1 VFSFLT
7 LVQGLG
13 LAYAAGLNLY
23 ATVAVTGLA
32 IRYGWVHN
40 VPTTI
45 EPFGQLAVIVVAAL
59 LYIIEFVATLVP
71 GVASAW
77 ETLHSLI
84 RPPAAAVLAAA
95 TAWHADPVIVLVAA
109 LLGGGLAITTHTTK
123 LGLRYAI
130 DSSPE
135 PVTNGVANLA
145 ELGLVSAVAIAI
157 WDHPVVTLVAALIV
171 LVTHEWNWWT
181 GYATLQKTDDAYL
194 QSSTTPLAAKV
205 PGYVRRV
212 LVQDYQTVKAGDAL
226 VELVDDD

>member
-1 VFSFLT
+1 VFSLIT
-7 LVQGLG
+7 LVQSLG

-23 ATVAVTGLA
+23 ATVAITGLA
-32 IRYGWVHN
+32 VRYGWVQN

-45 EPFGQLAVIVVAAL
+45 EGFGNLAVILIAVA
-59 LYIIEFVATLVP
+59 LYSIEFLATLVP

-130 DSSPE
+130 DASPE
-135 PVTNGVANLA
+135 PITNSLANGA
-145 ELGLVSAVAIAI
+145 ELALVAAVAIAI
-157 WDHPVVTLVAALIV
+157 WHHPIITLVLALIV
-171 LVTHEWNWWT
+171 LAGLIVMVRLIWRALRQVFRGRWMPAPGLMQAPRMREERVSR
-181 GYATLQKTDDAYL
+181 AVQRPDAF
-194 QSSTTPLAAKV
+194 
-205 PGYVRRV
+205 
-212 LVQDYQTVKAGDAL
+212 
-226 VELVDDD
+226 DDDE

>member
-1 VFSFLT
+1 VFSLIT

-23 ATVAVTGLA
+23 AAVAVTGLA
-32 IRYGWVHN
+32 VRFGWIHN

-45 EPFGQLAVIVVAAL
+45 DVFGNVAVIGVAITL
-59 LYIIEFVATLVP
+59 FLVEFIATLVP

-84 RPPAAAVLAAA
+84 RPPAAAVLAAM

-130 DSSPE
+130 DASPE
-135 PVTNGVANLA
+135 PVTNGVANIT
-145 ELGLVSAVAIAI
+145 ELGLVAAVTISIWHHPIITLAIALVVLAGLVMLVRLI
-157 WDHPVVTLVAALIV
+157 WRALRQV
-171 LVTHEWNWWT
+171 FSGRWMPAHGLMQAPRVME
-181 GYATLQKTDDAYL
+181 
-194 QSSTTPLAAKV
+194 
-205 PGYVRRV
+205 RRGANREES
-212 LVQDYQTVKAGDAL
+212 D
-226 VELVDDD
+226 

>member
-1 VFSFLT
+1 LLSLIT

-23 ATVAVTGLA
+23 AAVAVTGLA
-32 IRYGWVHN
+32 VRFGWVQN

-45 EPFGQLAVIVVAAL
+45 ESFGNGLVIGVAVALYVV
-59 LYIIEFVATLVP
+59 EFIATLVP

-95 TAWHADPVIVLVAA
+95 TAWHADPIIVLIAA

-130 DSSPE
+130 DASPE
-135 PVTNGVANLA
+135 PVTNGVANITELA
-145 ELGLVSAVAIAI
+145 LVSAVAISI
-157 WDHPVVTLVAALIV
+157 WKHPIATLIIAVAVLACLVIMVRLIWRALRQVFRGRWMPAPGLMQAPRVMERRGRGAAL
-171 LVTHEWNWWT
+171 
-181 GYATLQKTDDAYL
+181 DDVD
-194 QSSTTPLAAKV
+194 S
-205 PGYVRRV
+205 
-212 LVQDYQTVKAGDAL
+212 AL
-226 VELVDDD
+226 

>member
-1 VFSFLT
+1 LFSFIT

-23 ATVAVTGLA
+23 AAVAVTGLA
-32 IRYGWVHN
+32 VRFGWISG

-45 EPFGQLAVIVVAAL
+45 ESFGNIAVICVALAL
-59 LYIIEFVATLVP
+59 FLVEFVATLIP

-130 DSSPE
+130 DASPE
-135 PVTNGVANLA
+135 PLTNGVANVTELA
-145 ELGLVSAVAIAI
+145 VVSAVAIAI
-157 WDHPVVTLVAALIV
+157 WHHPVITLTIALLLLCV
-171 LVTHEWNWWT
+171 LVMVVRLIWRALRQVFSGRWMPSHGLMQPPRVMERR
-181 GYATLQKTDDAYL
+181 GGAHDDN
-194 QSSTTPLAAKV
+194 
-205 PGYVRRV
+205 
-212 LVQDYQTVKAGDAL
+212 
-226 VELVDDD
+226 E